1 MIFYVGLAVVF
12 RRRKNK
18 HSVLF
23 YDSSKML
30 FESDN

>member
-1 MIFYVGLAVVF
+1 MIFYVGLAEG
-12 RRRKNK
+12 KK

-30 FESDN
+30 FESNN